1 MNWLDTT
8 YQAATSMVKTM
19 QSFSGAQAESS
30 GKSMAFS
37 FGDPEPVL
45 SKKPVDYL
53 GVFMDLGNK
62 YYAPPIS
69 QKGLAN
75 LMGANAYHGPIIN
88 FKKNM
93 VMKWFEPT
101 ALLSRQDMR
110 FLTYN
115 YLSLGN
121 GYLQKLKNPF
131 GTTTKLSALASIP
144 MRRGKDPS
152 RFFMIG
158 EKYDDIEFKQDE
170 IIHLAQTDLSQ
181 QIYGVPEWFGGIQSV
196 LLSEES
202 TLFRRKYYINGAHM
216 GYILVTNDAGIKDD
230 DAKEIEKQIKKS
242 KGPGNFRSLYLNIS
256 RSQAKE
262 PVQIIPIGDIGTKDE
277 FVKIKDVTEREM
289 LSMHRMPPGLSG
301 IIPQNTSGFGDLEKL
316 MKVYYELEIIPLQ
329 QEFLLINELL
339 SDEVIKFKTPIWMS
353 E

>member
-8 YQAATSMVKTM
+8 YQAATGILKTM
-19 QSFSGAQAESS
+19 QRSGEQAERV

-45 SKKPVDYL
+45 SKNPVDYL
-53 GVFMDLGNK
+53 GLFMDSGDK
-62 YYAPPIS
+62 YYEPPIS
-69 QKGLAN
+69 QKGLAS

-93 VMKWFEPT
+93 VMKWFQPS
-101 ALLSRQDMR
+101 ALLSMQDMR
-110 FLTYN
+110 FFTYN
-115 YLSLGN
+115 YLALGN
-121 GYLQKLKNPF
+121 GYLQHLVNPF
-131 GTTTKLSALASIP
+131 GTTTKLAPLASIP

-158 EKYDDIEFKQDE
+158 ENYDDIEFKENE
-170 IIHLAQTDLSQ
+170 IIQLAQTDLNQ
-181 QIYGVPEWFGGIQSV
+181 QIYGIPEWFGGIQSV

-216 GYILVTNDAGIKDD
+216 GYILVTNDAGIKDQ
-230 DAKEIEKQIKKS
+230 DAKEIEKQIKQS
-242 KGPGNFRSLYLNIS
+242 KGPGNFRSLYLNIG

-289 LSMHRMPPGLSG
+289 LAMHRMPPGLSG

-316 MKVYYELEIIPLQ
+316 MHVYYELEIIPLQ
-329 QEFLLINELL
+329 KEFLTINEIMGA
-339 SDEVIKFKTPIWMS
+339 EVIKFSQPEWLNG
-353 E
+353 